1 LLSGKTLISL
11 NLSQAELDLL
21 TELSERKEMSK
32 SAVIRQA
39 IRLMGMMEQRL
50 SKGEKLYFESL
61 DKEKSEVLFL

>member
-1 LLSGKTLISL
+1 MSGKTLISL

-21 TELSERKEMSK
+21 TELSEKKEMSR

-50 SKGEKLYFESL
+50 NKGEKLYFESL
-61 DKEKSEVLFL
+61 DKEKSEVLLL

>member
-1 LLSGKTLISL
+1 MSGKTLISL